1 MSAVVDR
8 VREQLRAHFAA
19 AGNLAEPA
27 SASVTFLGL
36 EPIQVLRFGPDSA
49 GVLSYVSVGCARHP
63 MADPTDIAAD
73 PHRGPR
79 AEVVVTLRAGLP
91 TAGLARSVALLAATP
106 AVEGVVLTPD
116 ALIDLGAPL
125 WEPTTAGVF
134 SAFLLGDSSIGAVEL
149 DPPAEPVVFL
159 SAVPITA
166 TEAAWVRLKG
176 APALREAWAQDGV
189 DVTDP
194 ARRAWSPS

>member
-134 SAFLLGDSSIGAVEL
+134 SAFL
-149 DPPAEPVVFL
+149 
-159 SAVPITA
+159 
-166 TEAAWVRLKG
+166 
-176 APALREAWAQDGV
+176 
-189 DVTDP
+189 
-194 ARRAWSPS
+194 